1 MRDAMCADDHPSAG
15 LYVGARN
22 GAVWASADTG
32 ESWRQVVANLPDV
45 MVVRA
50 AALPALAPAH
60 SRSMNPRMGTPFEV
74 TRSTTIQ
81 ADPARVH
88 GLINDFHEWTAWSP
102 WEDLDPDLQRTY
114 SDPSS
119 GVGAHYA
126 WKGNRKAGEGS
137 MEITGSAADRIDI
150 ELAFLKPFRN
160 TQQVEFVLTPAG
172 GGTDVTWRMAGR
184 ARGHDAACSAR

>member
-1 MRDAMCADDHPSAG
+1 
-15 LYVGARN
+15 
-22 GAVWASADTG
+22 
-32 ESWRQVVANLPDV
+32 
-45 MVVRA
+45 
-50 AALPALAPAH
+50 
-60 SRSMNPRMGTPFEV
+60 MGTPFEV
-74 TRSTTIQ
+74 TRTTTIQ

-102 WEDLDPDLQRTY
+102 WEDLDPNLQRTY

-137 MEITGSAADRIDI
+137 MEVTDSAPDRIGI

-160 TQQVEFVLTPAG
+160 TQQVEFVITPVGA
-172 GGTDVTWRMAGR
+172 GTDVTWRMSGQHEGMMR
-184 ARGHDAACSAR
+184 LFSKVMSMDKLIGKDFEKGLARLKAAAEAP

>member
-1 MRDAMCADDHPSAG
+1 
-15 LYVGARN
+15 
-22 GAVWASADTG
+22 
-32 ESWRQVVANLPDV
+32 
-45 MVVRA
+45 
-50 AALPALAPAH
+50 
-60 SRSMNPRMGTPFEV
+60 MGTPFEV

-88 GLINDFHEWTAWSP
+88 GLINDFREWTAWSP
-102 WEDLDPDLQRTY
+102 WEDVDPDLQRTY

-172 GGTDVTWRMAGR
+172 GGTDVTWRMSGQHEGLMR
-184 ARGHDAACSAR
+184 VFSKVMSMDKLIGKDFEKGLARLKAAAEAP

>member
-1 MRDAMCADDHPSAG
+1 
-15 LYVGARN
+15 
-22 GAVWASADTG
+22 
-32 ESWRQVVANLPDV
+32 
-45 MVVRA
+45 
-50 AALPALAPAH
+50 
-60 SRSMNPRMGTPFEV
+60 MGTPFEV

-88 GLINDFHEWTAWSP
+88 GLINDFREWTAWSP

-114 SDPSS
+114 SDPSY

-137 MEITGSAADRIDI
+137 MEIAGSAPDRIDI

-172 GGTDVTWRMAGR
+172 GGTDVTWRMSGQHEGMMR
-184 ARGHDAACSAR
+184 LFSKVMSMDKLIGKDFEKGLARLKAAAEAP